1 MYPRLIKSAAVLA
14 AVSLCAAAAS
24 LYWVYRSGH
33 AHLIGSLVFAETVRP
48 ESKIKEIVIRSP
60 GYTATLENDNDFW
73 HIREADNY
81 YANFDLVR
89 SLFKNFR
96 ETRFIRK
103 QTATPQ
109 LLSELDL
116 GNPYRSDALA
126 GTSISILDEQGRELN
141 HLILGKAGAENQT
154 RFARIPSL
162 PDIFTVSGQYTLPI
176 ELSSWIQQPLMSL
189 ELKDLQAALA
199 FLKETRPFACA
210 SIGLYG
216 LSVGGVAA
224 ICEAA
229 QNPEIKCVVSEG
241 AYYSFRRVVS
251 RWVWVHYKVPNFP
264 LVPLILHYI
273 RRSLPVNP
281 EQYSPKYN
289 ISKIAPRP
297 VFIIHGRYDSA
308 VPAAQAKM
316 LFKRAGEAKE
326 VWLVPGAKQNKCAE
340 VGGFEYKQRLMD
352 FYKQYL

>member
-1 MYPRLIKSAAVLA
+1 MIAVTFTILAVILLLVLLTVLFCMRTAKKLLLSVSSRKALDVWPDQYKLPYENIYFKTEDGVLIKGWFIANPS
-14 AVSLCAAAAS
+14 SEKTIIFMHG
-24 LYWVYRSGH
+24 WGMNRGD
-33 AHLIGSLVFAETVRP
+33 VFKDT
-48 ESKIKEIVIRSP
+48 
-60 GYTATLENDNDFW
+60 YFL
-73 HIREADNY
+73 H
-81 YANFDLVR
+81 
-89 SLFKNFR
+89 
-96 ETRFIRK
+96 
-103 QTATPQ
+103 
-109 LLSELDL
+109 DL
-116 GNPYRSDALA
+116 GYNLMYFDFRSC
-126 GTSISILDEQGRELN
+126 GESGGKNGSIG
-141 HLILGKAGAENQT
+141 
-154 RFARIPSL
+154 
-162 PDIFTVSGQYTLPI
+162 Y
-176 ELSSWIQQPLMSL
+176 L